1 MLQYGKPINK
11 NIKSCDLK
19 IECLCLS
26 SVMASAFAR
35 LFTGFRRGPWYAL
48 PKA

>member
-11 NIKSCDLK
+11 NSKSSDLK

-26 SVMASAFAR
+26 LGMRSLFEAAFYQFPAAGVV
-35 LFTGFRRGPWYAL
+35 FVAE
-48 PKA
+48 A